1 MSLDNL
7 PVEWSVSQL
16 TKMIAS
22 EGLISD
28 GDWIE
33 SKDQDEKGD
42 IRLIQLA
49 DIGDG
54 DFRDKSNRYMNQD
67 AFDRLNC
74 VELKANDVLIA
85 RMPDP
90 LGRACIFPKLPYKC
104 VTVVDVCLIR
114 TGEHSAISPKLLKYW
129 INATQIRNLIALNAT
144 GTTRKRI
151 TRKKLESFDF
161 PVPPLA
167 EQQEIVRQLDTM
179 LAQVEQI
186 KARLDA
192 IPAIL
197 KKFRQSVLADAV
209 SGKLTEEWRNSLQS
223 NKNLDFETYIAEY
236 RIQKYLEWEKESLL
250 RKGKEIPSDEILLK
264 KFKPV
269 LSEEITHE
277 HLPKGWSRQ
286 LLDGLIYISARIGW
300 KGLKAEEYTQEGPLF
315 LSVHGL
321 NYGKVVRLDQA
332 FHISQERYV
341 ESPEIALKNDD
352 ILLCKDGAGIGKVGI
367 VKGLEEP
374 ASINS
379 SLLLIR
385 SGEIFVPEFL
395 YYVFKGPYIQ
405 KLVQE
410 RLTGTAIPHLFQ
422 RDIKEFLLDIPPLD
436 EQNLIVEKV
445 EAYFNWVGKIEQT
458 VQSALKRVN
467 LLTQSILAKA
477 FSGELTAEWREQHQ
491 DLITGVNSAEALLA
505 KIQAEREASKPVKK
519 TRKKK
524 EA

>member
-1 MSLDNL
+1 MSLENL

-129 INATQIRNLIALNAT
+129 INSTQIRNLIAINAT

-167 EQQEIVRQLDTM
+167 EQQEIVRQLDAM

-186 KARLDA
+186 KTRLDA
-192 IPAIL
+192 IPTIL

-209 SGKLTEEWRNSLQS
+209 SGKLTEEWRENNAHILDVEKDYSDLIIAEKNII
-223 NKNLDFETYIAEY
+223 NKKKNDLKKIKEEKFKLRNNLVDFEKYSFSYPLGWKIFPFFELALLNRGFDLPNSVRTEGEY
-236 RIQKYLEWEKESLL
+236 
-250 RKGKEIPSDEILLK
+250 PIL
-264 KFKPV
+264 
-269 LSEEITHE
+269 SA
-277 HLPKGWSRQ
+277 G
-286 LLDGLIYISARIGW
+286 GLIGFHNEYKV
-300 KGLKAEEYTQEGPLF
+300 KGVCVTVGRSG
-315 LSVHGL
+315 SV
-321 NYGKVVRLDQA
+321 GKV
-332 FHISQERYV
+332 FISEKNSWPLNTTLYV
-341 ESPEIALKNDD
+341 KDFGFSNPKYVYWALMSMDLAKYSSSTAVPSLNRNEFMLEPVA
-352 ILLCKDGAGIGKVGI
+352 IPPLNEQLEI
-367 VKGLEEP
+367 VKRLELNLEY
-374 ASINS
+374 ANQSES
-379 SLLLIR
+379 LIR
-385 SGEIFVPEFL
+385 SA
-395 YYVFKGPYIQ
+395 Q
-405 KLVQE
+405 
-410 RLTGTAIPHLFQ
+410 
-422 RDIKEFLLDIPPLD
+422 
-436 EQNLIVEKV
+436 
-445 EAYFNWVGKIEQT
+445 
-458 VQSALKRVN
+458 KRVN

-477 FSGELTAEWREQHQ
+477 FSGELTAEWRTQHQ
-491 DLITGVNSAEALLA
+491 DLITGVNSAESLLA
-505 KIQAEREASKPVKK
+505 KIQAEREASKPAKK

-524 EA
+524 EV

>member
-7 PVEWSVSQL
+7 PVEWIISNVGQVLNNTNNLRKPVS
-16 TKMIAS
+16 
-22 EGLISD
+22 
-28 GDWIE
+28 
-33 SKDQDEKGD
+33 SKEREKIKGD
-42 IRLIQLA
+42 YPYYGATGKIDALNSYTH
-49 DIGDG
+49 DG
-54 DFRDKSNRYMNQD
+54 EYILMGEDGANLLSRVKNQAFVVKGKFWVNNHAHSLQASCEMPSNFFAYYLNQID
-67 AFDRLNC
+67 LRPFITGSAQ
-74 VELKANDVLIA
+74 
-85 RMPDP
+85 
-90 LGRACIFPKLPYKC
+90 PKLTRQNLDAIPM
-104 VTVVDVCLIR
+104 VVV
-114 TGEHSAISPKLLKYW
+114 
-129 INATQIRNLIALNAT
+129 
-144 GTTRKRI
+144 
-151 TRKKLESFDF
+151 
-161 PVPPLA
+161 PLA
-167 EQQEIVRQLDTM
+167 EQQEIVRQLDVM

-209 SGKLTEEWRNSLQS
+209 SGKLTEDWRNSRDKILD
-223 NKNLDFETYIAEY
+223 LDFENFITEY
-236 RIQKYLEWEKESLL
+236 RSQKYLEWEKESLV
-250 RKGKEIPSDEILLK
+250 RKGKTIPTDENLLK
-264 KFKPV
+264 KYKPV
-269 LSEEITHE
+269 LSLYDRSG
-277 HLPKGWSRQ
+277 LPNGWSRQ
-286 LLDGLIYISARIGW
+286 LLEGLIYISARIGW

-332 FHISQERYV
+332 FHISQERYD
-341 ESPEIALKNDD
+341 ESPEIALENND

-367 VKGLEEP
+367 VKGLREP

-385 SGEIFVPEFL
+385 SGEIFIPEFL

-405 KLVQE
+405 KLVRE

-436 EQNLIVEKV
+436 EQKIIVESV
-445 EAYFNWVGKIEQT
+445 EHYFELIEKIEKT
-458 VQSALKRVN
+458 VQSAQKRVN

-491 DLITGVNSAEALLA
+491 ELITGINSAEALLA

-519 TRKKK
+519 TGKKLG
-524 EA
+524 A

>member
-1 MSLDNL
+1 MILDNL
-7 PVEWSVSQL
+7 PVEWLSLQL
-16 TKMIAS
+16 KDIGNIYTGKTPS
-22 EGLISD
+22 SKDVDNFD
-28 GDWIE
+28 GDIPFVKPGDLDKGGYIFNTSTHISSPALASLPNLPANSIMVTCIGNMGKVGITTEVSATNQQINSIVPFKEFINYKYIYYYCLTLKNWLDRE
-33 SKDQDEKGD
+33 SSATTIAIVNKGRFSEAP
-42 IRLIQLA
+42 I
-49 DIGDG
+49 
-54 DFRDKSNRYMNQD
+54 
-67 AFDRLNC
+67 
-74 VELKANDVLIA
+74 
-85 RMPDP
+85 P
-90 LGRACIFPKLPYKC
+90 L
-104 VTVVDVCLIR
+104 
-114 TGEHSAISPKLLKYW
+114 
-129 INATQIRNLIALNAT
+129 
-144 GTTRKRI
+144 
-151 TRKKLESFDF
+151 
-161 PVPPLA
+161 PPLA
-167 EQQEIVRQLDTM
+167 EQQEIVRQLDVM

-209 SGKLTEEWRNSLQS
+209 SGKLTEEWRNS
-223 NKNLDFETYIAEY
+223 NEKNSEPNFESYISDY

-250 RKGKEIPSDEILLK
+250 RKGKKIPSDEILLK
-264 KFKPV
+264 KYKPT
-269 LSEEITHE
+269 LSEEITQE
-277 HLPKGWSRQ
+277 GLPHGWSRQ

-300 KGLKAEEYTQEGPLF
+300 KGLKAEEYTEEGPLF

-332 FHISQERYV
+332 FHISQERYD

-367 VKGLEEP
+367 VKGLDEP

-422 RDIKEFLLDIPPLD
+422 RDIKEFLLDLPPLD
-436 EQNLIVEKV
+436 EQKLIVEKV
-445 EAYFNWVGKIEQT
+445 EAYFNWVEKIENT
-458 VQSALKRVN
+458 VQTAQKRVK

-491 DLITGVNSAEALLA
+491 DLITGVNSAESLLV

-519 TRKKK
+519 AKKAK
-524 EA
+524 TV

>member
-1 MSLDNL
+1 MNLDNL

-114 TGEHSAISPKLLKYW
+114 TGERSAISPKLLKYW
-129 INATQIRNLIALNAT
+129 INSTQLRNLIALNAT

-167 EQQEIVRQLDTM
+167 EQQEIVRQLDVM

-209 SGKLTEEWRNSLQS
+209 SGELINQDFSQLPVESFSDYLTDVRYGTSKKCSESLIDAVPVLRIP
-223 NKNLDFETYIAEY
+223 NIADDGTLDFTNLKYAEFDS
-236 RIQKYLEWEKESLL
+236 KEVKQLQLS
-250 RKGKEIPSDEILLK
+250 KGDLM
-264 KFKPV
+264 
-269 LSEEITHE
+269 
-277 HLPKGWSRQ
+277 
-286 LLDGLIYISARIGW
+286 
-300 KGLKAEEYTQEGPLF
+300 
-315 LSVHGL
+315 
-321 NYGKVVRLDQA
+321 
-332 FHISQERYV
+332 
-341 ESPEIALKNDD
+341 
-352 ILLCKDGAGIGKVGI
+352 
-367 VKGLEEP
+367 
-374 ASINS
+374 
-379 SLLLIR
+379 LIR
-385 SGEIFVPEFL
+385 SNGSLDLVGKSAIADELDRVVLYAGYLIRLRFNDSVNSQFIQYYLKAPQTRQIIENIARSTSGVNNINSKEIANLKIQLPCIDHQNEVVL
-395 YYVFKGPYIQ
+395 RVQ
-405 KLVQE
+405 KLLE
-410 RLTGTAIPHLFQ
+410 LSKR
-422 RDIKEFLLDIPPLD
+422 
-436 EQNLIVEKV
+436 VE
-445 EAYFNWVGKIEQT
+445 ETI
-458 VQSALKRVN
+458 QSAQKRVN

-491 DLITGVNSAEALLA
+491 DLITGINSAESLLA
-505 KIQAEREASKPVKK
+505 AIQAEREASKPAKK

-524 EA
+524 EV

>member
-1 MSLDNL
+1 MSLENL

-129 INATQIRNLIALNAT
+129 INSTQIRNLIAINAT

-167 EQQEIVRQLDTM
+167 EQQEIVRQLDAM

-197 KKFRQSVLADAV
+197 KKFRQSVLAEAV
-209 SGKLTEEWRNSLQS
+209 SGELTEVWRKSRNIEFPEEKRYLY
-223 NKNLDFETYIAEY
+223 EIASIDIGY
-236 RIQKYLEWEKESLL
+236 AFKSKEFTDSGIKLL
-250 RKGKEIPSDEILLK
+250 RGQNIDPLSLKWEDTKYFPESKLDSFKHLFLKEKDIVLAMDRPIVKSGLK
-264 KFKPV
+264 LARVSENDLPCVLVQRVARFKDIKV
-269 LSEEITHE
+269 NQDFL
-277 HLPKGWSRQ
+277 WYA
-286 LLDGLIYISARIGW
+286 LLDLNFSNYLVPNQTGSDIPHISGKQI
-300 KGLKAEEYTQEGPLF
+300 
-315 LSVHGL
+315 L
-321 NYGKVVRLDQA
+321 NYELFA
-332 FHISQERYV
+332 
-341 ESPEIALKNDD
+341 PD
-352 ILLCKDGAGIGKVGI
+352 I
-367 VKGLEEP
+367 
-374 ASINS
+374 
-379 SLLLIR
+379 R
-385 SGEIFVPEFL
+385 
-395 YYVFKGPYIQ
+395 
-405 KLVQE
+405 
-410 RLTGTAIPHLFQ
+410 
-422 RDIKEFLLDIPPLD
+422 
-436 EQNLIVEKV
+436 EQNQIVIQVSKL
-445 EAYFNWVGKIEQT
+445 FNYIET
-458 VQSALKRVN
+458 IEIVVQSAQKRVN

-519 TRKKK
+519 AKKVK
-524 EA
+524 

>member
-7 PVEWSVSQL
+7 PVEWILSNVGKVLNNTNNLRKPVSSKEREKIKGDYPYYGATGKIDAL
-16 TKMIAS
+16 NSYTH
-22 EGLISD
+22 D
-28 GDWIE
+28 GEYILMGEDGANLL
-33 SKDQDEKGD
+33 SRVKDQAFVVKGKFWVNNHAHS
-42 IRLIQLA
+42 LQA
-49 DIGDG
+49 SCGMP
-54 DFRDKSNRYMNQD
+54 SNFFAYYLNQVD
-67 AFDRLNC
+67 LQPFITGSAQ
-74 VELKANDVLIA
+74 
-85 RMPDP
+85 
-90 LGRACIFPKLPYKC
+90 PKLTRQNLDSIPM
-104 VTVVDVCLIR
+104 VVV
-114 TGEHSAISPKLLKYW
+114 
-129 INATQIRNLIALNAT
+129 
-144 GTTRKRI
+144 
-151 TRKKLESFDF
+151 
-161 PVPPLA
+161 PLA
-167 EQQEIVRQLDTM
+167 EQQEIVRQLDVM

-192 IPAIL
+192 IPTIL

-209 SGKLTEEWRNSLQS
+209 RGKLTEEWRNS
-223 NKNLDFETYIAEY
+223 NEKNSEPNFESYISDY

-250 RKGKEIPSDEILLK
+250 RKGKKIPSDEILLK
-264 KFKPV
+264 KYKPT
-269 LSEEITHE
+269 LSEEITQE
-277 HLPKGWSRQ
+277 GLPHGWSRQ

-300 KGLKAEEYTQEGPLF
+300 KGLKAEEYTEEGPLF

-332 FHISQERYV
+332 FHISQERYD

-367 VKGLEEP
+367 VKGLDEP

-422 RDIKEFLLDIPPLD
+422 RDIKEFLLDLPPLD
-436 EQNLIVEKV
+436 EQKLIVEKV
-445 EAYFNWVGKIEQT
+445 EAYFNWVEKIENT
-458 VQSALKRVN
+458 VQTAQKRVK

-519 TRKKK
+519 AKKVK
-524 EA
+524 

>member
-1 MSLDNL
+1 MNLDNL

-114 TGEHSAISPKLLKYW
+114 TGERSAISPKLLKYW
-129 INATQIRNLIALNAT
+129 INSTQIRNLIALNAT

-167 EQQEIVRQLDTM
+167 EQQEIVRQLDVM

-192 IPAIL
+192 IPTIL

-209 SGKLTEEWRNSLQS
+209 SGKLTEEWR
-223 NKNLDFETYIAEY
+223 
-236 RIQKYLEWEKESLL
+236 
-250 RKGKEIPSDEILLK
+250 
-264 KFKPV
+264 
-269 LSEEITHE
+269 
-277 HLPKGWSRQ
+277 
-286 LLDGLIYISARIGW
+286 
-300 KGLKAEEYTQEGPLF
+300 
-315 LSVHGL
+315 
-321 NYGKVVRLDQA
+321 
-332 FHISQERYV
+332 
-341 ESPEIALKNDD
+341 
-352 ILLCKDGAGIGKVGI
+352 
-367 VKGLEEP
+367 
-374 ASINS
+374 
-379 SLLLIR
+379 
-385 SGEIFVPEFL
+385 
-395 YYVFKGPYIQ
+395 
-405 KLVQE
+405 
-410 RLTGTAIPHLFQ
+410 
-422 RDIKEFLLDIPPLD
+422 
-436 EQNLIVEKV
+436 EQNNLPLANIEKLERVVDSSFYGPRFSKDDYTDDLQNGIPTIRTTDMSDGKIIVTPTTPRIIVPPE
-445 EAYFNWVGKIEQT
+445 KIEQFKVKPSDLLIT
-458 VQSALKRVN
+458 RTGSIGVMALVREEYLAIPSAYLIRFRFKQNLVSSDYIYYALTSPNGQNQMGLSTTAITQPNINANSIRALEIYLPSIEEQKEIVKRVDTLFGYAARIEETIQSAQKRLN

-519 TRKKK
+519 AKRVK
-524 EA
+524 

>member
-1 MSLDNL
+1 MNLDNL

-114 TGEHSAISPKLLKYW
+114 TGERSAISPKLLKYW
-129 INATQIRNLIALNAT
+129 INSTQIRNLIALNAT

-167 EQQEIVRQLDTM
+167 EQQEIVRQLDVM

-209 SGKLTEEWRNSLQS
+209 SGELINQDFSQLPVESFSDYLTDVRYGTSKKCSESLIDAVPVLRIP
-223 NKNLDFETYIAEY
+223 NIADDGTLDFTNLKYAEFDS
-236 RIQKYLEWEKESLL
+236 KEVKQLQLS
-250 RKGKEIPSDEILLK
+250 KGD
-264 KFKPV
+264 
-269 LSEEITHE
+269 
-277 HLPKGWSRQ
+277 
-286 LLDGLIYISARIGW
+286 
-300 KGLKAEEYTQEGPLF
+300 
-315 LSVHGL
+315 
-321 NYGKVVRLDQA
+321 
-332 FHISQERYV
+332 
-341 ESPEIALKNDD
+341 
-352 ILLCKDGAGIGKVGI
+352 
-367 VKGLEEP
+367 
-374 ASINS
+374 
-379 SLLLIR
+379 LLLIR
-385 SGEIFVPEFL
+385 SNGSLDLVGKSAIADELDRVVLYAGYLIRLRFNDSVNSQFIQYYLKAPQTRQIIENIARSTSGVNNINSKEIANLKIQLPCIDHQNEVVL
-395 YYVFKGPYIQ
+395 RVQ
-405 KLVQE
+405 KLLE
-410 RLTGTAIPHLFQ
+410 LSKR
-422 RDIKEFLLDIPPLD
+422 
-436 EQNLIVEKV
+436 VE
-445 EAYFNWVGKIEQT
+445 ETI
-458 VQSALKRVN
+458 QSAQKRVN

-491 DLITGVNSAEALLA
+491 DLITGVNSAESLLA
-505 KIQAEREASKPVKK
+505 KIQAEREVSKPVKK
-519 TRKKK
+519 TRVKK
-524 EA
+524 AQ

>member
-7 PVEWSVSQL
+7 PVEWLKSSFAHLNDYRANNFNPLKNDETYYELYSVP
-16 TKMIAS
+16 IFP
-22 EGLISD
+22 EGYPEI
-28 GDWIE
+28 
-33 SKDQDEKGD
+33 
-42 IRLIQLA
+42 
-49 DIGDG
+49 
-54 DFRDKSNRYMNQD
+54 
-67 AFDRLNC
+67 
-74 VELKANDVLIA
+74 LKAKEIGSSKQIVEKNDVLLCKINPRINRVWQVSKHTDYLNIA
-85 RMPDP
+85 SSEWIVFRQ
-90 LGRACIFPKLPYKC
+90 GNVVPKFYRYYFQSL
-104 VTVVDVCLIR
+104 
-114 TGEHSAISPKLLKYW
+114 EF
-129 INATQIRNLIALNAT
+129 RNLLCSNVSGVGGSLTRAQPKHVAT
-144 GTTRKRI
+144 YD
-151 TRKKLESFDF
+151 L

-167 EQQEIVRQLDTM
+167 EQQEIVRQLDLM

-192 IPAIL
+192 IPLIL

-209 SGKLTEEWRNSLQS
+209 SGKLTEEWRNS
-223 NKNLDFETYIAEY
+223 NEKILDLNFESYIADY

-250 RKGKEIPSDEILLK
+250 RKSKKIPSDEILLK
-264 KFKPV
+264 KYKPT
-269 LSEEITHE
+269 LSEEITQDG
-277 HLPKGWSRQ
+277 LPNGWSRQ

-332 FHISQERYV
+332 FHISQERFD

-367 VKGLEEP
+367 VKGLDEP

-422 RDIKEFLLDIPPLD
+422 RDIKEFLLDLPPLD
-436 EQNLIVEKV
+436 EQKIIVETV
-445 EAYFNWVGKIEQT
+445 EAYFDWVGKIEET
-458 VQSALKRVN
+458 VQSAQKRVN

-505 KIQAEREASKPVKK
+505 KIQVEREASKPVKK
-519 TRKKK
+519 AKKVK
-524 EA
+524 

>member
-1 MSLDNL
+1 MSDMLMPTSWLRLEIKKISDDVTYGYTASSTTENTGCKL
-7 PVEWSVSQL
+7 VRITDIQDDSVNWANVPFCQISENDL
-16 TKMIAS
+16 TKYNLKNGDLVFARTGATVGKSYLVRNLKETSVYAS
-22 EGLISD
+22 
-28 GDWIE
+28 
-33 SKDQDEKGD
+33 
-42 IRLIQLA
+42 
-49 DIGDG
+49 
-54 DFRDKSNRYMNQD
+54 Y
-67 AFDRLNC
+67 
-74 VELKANDVLIA
+74 
-85 RMPDP
+85 
-90 LGRACIFPKLPYKC
+90 
-104 VTVVDVCLIR
+104 LIR
-114 TGEHSAISPKLLKYW
+114 IRFNQILNPSYFAYFFKSIDYWNQVSGSSSGIGQPNVNGTKLKQLKV
-129 INATQIRNLIALNAT
+129 
-144 GTTRKRI
+144 
-151 TRKKLESFDF
+151 
-161 PVPPLA
+161 PVAPLA
-167 EQQEIVRQLDTM
+167 EQQEIVRQLDIM

-209 SGKLTEEWRNSLQS
+209 SGKLTEEWRNS
-223 NKNLDFETYIAEY
+223 NDKNSDLNFESYISDY

-250 RKGKEIPSDEILLK
+250 RKGKKIPSDEILLK
-264 KFKPV
+264 KYKPT
-269 LSEEITHE
+269 LSEEITQE
-277 HLPKGWSRQ
+277 GLPNGWSRQ

-332 FHISQERYV
+332 FHISQERYD

-367 VKGLEEP
+367 VKGLDEP

-422 RDIKEFLLDIPPLD
+422 RDIKEFLLDLPPLD

-445 EAYFNWVGKIEQT
+445 EAYFDWVGKIEQT
-458 VQSALKRVN
+458 VQSAQKRVN

-477 FSGELTAEWREQHQ
+477 FSGELTSEWREQHQ
-491 DLITGVNSAEALLA
+491 ELITGVNSAESLLA
-505 KIQAEREASKPVKK
+505 KIQKEREAIKVVKK
-519 TRKKK
+519 VKKVK
-524 EA
+524 SLS

>member
-1 MSLDNL
+1 MNLDNL

-114 TGEHSAISPKLLKYW
+114 TGERSAISPKLLKYW
-129 INATQIRNLIALNAT
+129 INSTQIRNLIALNAT

-167 EQQEIVRQLDTM
+167 EQQEIVRQLGIM

-209 SGKLTEEWRNSLQS
+209 SGKLTEKERGTTSIKSGIPAITLGKQYTESPKGWIWSNLTELAALESGHTPRKSVAEYWDGGDVPWISLQDIREAHGKVI
-223 NKNLDFETYIAEY
+223 NDTKFMPTM
-236 RIQKYLEWEKESLL
+236 
-250 RKGKEIPSDEILLK
+250 KGIDNSSARL
-264 KFKPV
+264 
-269 LSEEITHE
+269 
-277 HLPKGWSRQ
+277 LPKGTVCFSRDISVGYTTIMGREMATTQ
-286 LLDGLIYISARIGW
+286 HFANWVCNKELLNNFYLMYAYMAS
-300 KGLKAEEYTQEGPLF
+300 
-315 LSVHGL
+315 
-321 NYGKVVRLDQA
+321 
-332 FHISQERYV
+332 
-341 ESPEIALKNDD
+341 
-352 ILLCKDGAGIGKVGI
+352 KD
-367 VKGLEEP
+367 
-374 ASINS
+374 
-379 SLLLIR
+379 SLLL
-385 SGEIFVPEFL
+385 SG
-395 YYVFKGPYIQ
+395 Q
-405 KLVQE
+405 
-410 RLTGTAIPHLFQ
+410 GTTVKTIYMPALKTSMI
-422 RDIKEFLLDIPPLD
+422 LLPPLE
-436 EQNLIVEKV
+436 EQELIVT
-445 EAYFNWVGKIEQT
+445 KIQNFFRMSELIESQISA
-458 VQSALKRVN
+458 VQKRVN
-467 LLTQSILAKA
+467 VLTQSILAKA

-505 KIQAEREASKPVKK
+505 KIQEEWEASKPVKK

-524 EA
+524 EV

>member
-1 MSLDNL
+1 MNLDNL

-114 TGEHSAISPKLLKYW
+114 TGERSAISPKLLKYW
-129 INATQIRNLIALNAT
+129 INSTQIRNLIALNAT

-167 EQQEIVRQLDTM
+167 EQQEIVRQLDLM

-209 SGKLTEEWRNSLQS
+209 SGKLTEEWREVAEFDVDTWTYERAEDLCLKVQS
-223 NKNLDFETYIAEY
+223 GSTPRNNPFDQNGTIPFLKVYNIVDQKIAFDY
-236 RIQKYLEWEKESLL
+236 KPQFILEDVHQNGSKRSIC
-250 RKGKEIPSDEILLK
+250 KPFDILMNI
-264 KFKPV
+264 V
-269 LSEEITHE
+269 
-277 HLPKGWSRQ
+277 
-286 LLDGLIYISARIGW
+286 
-300 KGLKAEEYTQEGPLF
+300 GPPL
-315 LSVHGL
+315 
-321 NYGKVVRLDQA
+321 GKVAIVTDQ
-332 FHISQERYV
+332 Y
-341 ESPEIALKNDD
+341 PEWNINQAITMFRVDPEKLKY
-352 ILLCKDGAGIGKVGI
+352 K
-367 VKGLEEP
+367 
-374 ASINS
+374 
-379 SLLLIR
+379 
-385 SGEIFVPEFL
+385 FL
-395 YYVFKGPYIQ
+395 YYILCEGQIVRDVLHETKGSVGQINISLSQCRDASIP
-405 KLVQE
+405 KPSLV
-410 RLTGTAIPHLFQ
+410 
-422 RDIKEFLLDIPPLD
+422 
-436 EQNLIVEKV
+436 EQDVIVERV
-445 EAYFNWVGKIEQT
+445 DSLLGIAEKIENT
-458 VQSALKRVN
+458 VQSAQKRVN

-491 DLITGVNSAEALLA
+491 ALITGVNSAESLLA
-505 KIQAEREASKPVKK
+505 KIQEEREASKPAKK

-524 EA
+524 EV

>member
-1 MSLDNL
+1 MNLDNL

-114 TGEHSAISPKLLKYW
+114 TGERSAISPKLLKYW
-129 INATQIRNLIALNAT
+129 INSTQIRNLIALNAT

-167 EQQEIVRQLDTM
+167 EQQEIVRQLDVM

-192 IPAIL
+192 IPTIL

-209 SGKLTEEWRNSLQS
+209 SGKLTEEWREQEKIKPQIKELQDLKDSLIKSKEIKKDLEVIGAETLFEIPENWGNLALQS
-223 NKNLDFETYIAEY
+223 FASKITDGEHSTPKRESAGHYLLSARNVRDGYIDVSNVDYVGIEEFSKLRKRCDPNKGDVLISCSGSVGRIALVDKDDEYVMVRSAALVKTLDSFIDNKFLMYVLQSPYLQKQIDEKSKSTAQSNLFLGQIKELSIPYPSLKE
-236 RIQKYLEWEKESLL
+236 QKEIVQQVESL
-250 RKGKEIPSDEILLK
+250 
-264 KFKPV
+264 FKNA
-269 LSEEITHE
+269 S
-277 HLPKGWSRQ
+277 
-286 LLDGLIYISARIGW
+286 LI
-300 KGLKAEEYTQEGPLF
+300 E
-315 LSVHGL
+315 
-321 NYGKVVRLDQA
+321 
-332 FHISQERYV
+332 
-341 ESPEIALKNDD
+341 
-352 ILLCKDGAGIGKVGI
+352 
-367 VKGLEEP
+367 
-374 ASINS
+374 
-379 SLLLIR
+379 
-385 SGEIFVPEFL
+385 
-395 YYVFKGPYIQ
+395 
-405 KLVQE
+405 
-410 RLTGTAIPHLFQ
+410 TA
-422 RDIKEFLLDIPPLD
+422 
-436 EQNLIVEKV
+436 
-445 EAYFNWVGKIEQT
+445 
-458 VQSALKRVN
+458 VQSAQKRVN

-491 DLITGVNSAEALLA
+491 DLITGVNSAEALLV
-505 KIQAEREASKPVKK
+505 KIQAEREASKPAKK
-519 TRKKK
+519 TRKNK
-524 EA
+524 EV

>member
-1 MSLDNL
+1 MSLNNL
-7 PVEWSVSQL
+7 PVEWSVQKFEKVVYKIVGGGTPSKSNPEYYQGNIPWMSVKDMNKNIL
-16 TKMIAS
+16 EDTVDHITQDAIDNSATNLIPKGTPIIATRMS
-22 EGLISD
+22 LGKVVVAKFDSAINQDLKAIFFGKYIDNNFFVYWYRSLAKL
-28 GDWIE
+28 IE
-33 SKDQDEKGD
+33 S
-42 IRLIQLA
+42 
-49 DIGDG
+49 
-54 DFRDKSNRYMNQD
+54 
-67 AFDRLNC
+67 
-74 VELKANDVLIA
+74 
-85 RMPDP
+85 
-90 LGRACIFPKLPYKC
+90 LG
-104 VTVVDVCLIR
+104 
-114 TGEHSAISPKLLKYW
+114 
-129 INATQIRNLIALNAT
+129 T
-144 GTTRKRI
+144 GTTVKGIR
-151 TRKKLESFDF
+151 LEVINNFDF
-161 PVPPLA
+161 PVVPLV
-167 EQQEIVRQLDTM
+167 EQQEIVRQLDVM

-250 RKGKEIPSDEILLK
+250 RKGKKIPSDEILLK

-277 HLPKGWSRQ
+277 QLPKGWSRQ

-458 VQSALKRVN
+458 VQSAQKRVN

-477 FSGELTAEWREQHQ
+477 FSGELTADWREQHQ

-505 KIQAEREASKPVKK
+505 KIQSEREASKPVKN

-524 EA
+524 EV